1 MFFFLWALLT
11 ATIVDNLWTIP
22 ALEDDGS
29 SVNNAEKKKEMGFE
43 IEIFHL
49 SRINYAV

>member
-1 MFFFLWALLT
+1 MT

-29 SVNNAEKKKEMGFE
+29 SVNNAEKKTEMGFE